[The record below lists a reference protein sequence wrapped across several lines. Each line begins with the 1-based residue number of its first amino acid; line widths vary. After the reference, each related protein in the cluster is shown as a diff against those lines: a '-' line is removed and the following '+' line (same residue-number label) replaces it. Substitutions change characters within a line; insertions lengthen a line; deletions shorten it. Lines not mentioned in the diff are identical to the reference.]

1 MKNIKVKELNKL
13 NRKLEILAI
22 EYCNILVINNMTDYI
37 DWLSDCEMEQVDLKQ
52 LKEVSDLLNK
62 QGYVFKLESG
72 EFGDSEMAIKELLSY
87 SDFVKYDNI
96 QDFFNYLKCNGLM
109 IEYSDYLFME
119 YIKKE
124 VGSDNKPFVYDW
136 VNQELIKGE

>member
-52 LKEVSDLLNK
+52 LKEVNDLLNK
-62 QGYVFKLESG
+62 QGYIYKLETG

-96 QDFFNYLKCNGLM
+96 KDFFDYLKFNGLM
-109 IEYSDYLFME
+109 IEYYDYLFME